1 MKKFFNNLKLTKR
14 AVYILIEVA
23 YTVCRYYR
31 HQCAFSRDCKDKQF
45 AVLFDS
51 HLAAIEEWKEDY
63 RANERH

>member
-1 MKKFFNNLKLTKR
+1 MKKFLNSFKLIKR
-14 AVYILIEVA
+14 AVFILMEVS

-51 HLAAIEEWKEDY
+51 HLAVIEEWKEDY
-63 RANERH
+63 KSNEHS